1 MKRWPTLPTPR
12 SMRVRILAVVVGLV
26 LLSTLGSSLLLRA
39 VLLERLDEE
48 VAADLQQ
55 EAAEF
60 ELLEGGT
67 DPATGEA
74 FADLESLFDVYF
86 SREVPDEGESLLAFV
101 DGQLYASRR
110 AQDGAA
116 ATELAD
122 PIAFWV
128 SLEDDRDGAIETAL
142 GTARYAARP
151 LVGRDGTEGH
161 FVVAN
166 FPLFEAREIDEAVRL
181 RLLIELLTLLVVA
194 GLGLVLA
201 GRVLRPL
208 RDLAVTARE
217 ISETDLSRRI
227 PVSGRDEASQI
238 AATFNDMLTR
248 LEQALG
254 NQRRFLD
261 EASHELRTPLTVVR
275 GHAELLEI
283 DDSPQGRAET
293 VSLITDEVDRMSTI
307 VDGLFTLAR
316 TEQPDFVTLRP
327 VDAAEVVRETYRK
340 ATALA
345 DREWVLEADDDV
357 PVLADRHRLTQALLQ
372 LADNAVKHTH
382 DHDVIAIG
390 VARRDG
396 RALLWVDDAGSGV
409 PENEAERIFQR
420 FQRLEAPGDHTG
432 AGLGLAIVQAIAVAH
447 HGSAG
452 LTPKDRPGAR
462 FELWLPLRRA

>member
-1 MKRWPTLPTPR
+1 MKRWPTIPTPR

-39 VLLERLDEE
+39 VLLDRLDEE
-48 VAADLQQ
+48 IIADLQQ

-67 DPATGEA
+67 DPATGQP

-101 DGQLYASRR
+101 DGELHDSRR

-116 ATELAD
+116 ADELD
-122 PIAFWV
+122 EPIAYWL
-128 SLEDDRDGAIETAL
+128 SLEQDRTGSIETAL
-142 GTARYAARP
+142 GTAQYVVRP
-151 LVGRDGTEGH
+151 LEAADGTPGH

-208 RDLAVTARE
+208 RDLAVTAQD

-227 PVSGRDEASQI
+227 PVSGRDEASRI

-283 DDSPQGRAET
+283 DDSPEGRAET
-293 VSLITDEVDRMSTI
+293 VALITDEVDRMSTI

-345 DREWVLEADDDV
+345 DREWVLEVDDDV

-372 LADNAVKHTH
+372 LADNAVKHTA
-382 DHDVIAIG
+382 DHDAIALG

-396 RALLWVDDAGSGV
+396 RACLWVDDAGSGV

-447 HGSAG
+447 HGSVG
-452 LTPKDRPGAR
+452 LAPKDRPGAR
-462 FELWLPLRRA
+462 FEIWLPLRA